1 MLDMKTWHGLKVMN
15 KVDRYDY
22 VQYRH
27 YTIYIQAV
35 NLAGTYRRVMKASLK
50 AYMKVGNVSQ
60 KL

>member
-22 VQYRH
+22 VQYIH

-35 NLAGTYRRVMKASLK
+35 NLAGTYRKASLK